1 MIGVRRLWMRNRR
14 EEVVEAEEDQLG
26 SLLLLLAEPVE
37 VVVAVVAVVAVE
49 AAMEEEWVGVHL
61 SLEDCLLVEYRN
73 SSRRDNL

>member
-37 VVVAVVAVVAVE
+37 VVVAVVAVE
-49 AAMEEEWVGVHL
+49 AAMEEKWVGVHL

>member
-26 SLLLLLAEPVE
+26 SLLLSLAEPVE
-37 VVVAVVAVVAVE
+37 VVVAVVAVE

>member
-26 SLLLLLAEPVE
+26 SLLLLLAEP
-37 VVVAVVAVVAVE
+37 VVAVVAVVAVE